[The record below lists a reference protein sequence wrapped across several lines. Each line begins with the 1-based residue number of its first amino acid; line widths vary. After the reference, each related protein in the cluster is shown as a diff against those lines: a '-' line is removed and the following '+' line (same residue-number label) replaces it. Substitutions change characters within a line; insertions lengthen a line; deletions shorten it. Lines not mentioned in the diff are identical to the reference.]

1 MSTHDDE
8 TQYPLMK
15 QIIKIGIA
23 LLLAIGIT
31 WVSVGPVEVWAENTP
46 PIAIKTRIDTDKFT
60 ETRAFYVDI
69 LGLEVLSEWDDGDD
83 KGCILGFSASGTTGF
98 LEIGRSETP
107 AVGLE
112 GLSLQFRVIDIEVFA
127 KSLAGKWPFEGPV
140 TRPWGSTYL
149 YLDDPNGI
157 SIIIFEGDI

>member
-1 MSTHDDE
+1 MSACEEE
-8 TQYPLMK
+8 TRYPHMNR
-15 QIIKIGIA
+15 IIKIGTI

-31 WVSVGPVEVWAENTP
+31 WVSVGPVDVWAGNTS
-46 PIAIKTRIDTDKFT
+46 PIAIKTRIDTDKFA

-69 LGLEVLSEWDDGDD
+69 LGLEVLAEWDDGND
-83 KGCILGFSASGTTGF
+83 KGCILGFSASGSTGF
-98 LEIGRSETP
+98 LEIGRAETS
-107 AVGLE
+107 AVGIE
-112 GLSLQFRVIDIEVFA
+112 ALSLQFRVPDIAAFA